1 MMAGHSLWE
10 VTAFVTSAAVGMA
23 QVASSPWWTM
33 LYPLSYASI
42 NYLELFRGEIEIP
55 DDISEHRV
63 MGVCP
68 ALPRQGSMGPSGPL
82 STIHMEKAPGSDFKA
97 FIVRFQG
104 LEFVFRR
111 LC

>member
-1 MMAGHSLWE
+1 MMAGHSLCE

-23 QVASSPWWTM
+23 QVASSPWWAM
-33 LYPLSYASI
+33 LYPLSYALI

-68 ALPRQGSMGPSGPL
+68 ALVYVKCPDGQSGWIGERTAWL
-82 STIHMEKAPGSDFKA
+82 SAQYSRSSITVGI
-97 FIVRFQG
+97 
-104 LEFVFRR
+104 LE
-111 LC
+111 